1 MPKLR
6 NLGLSHDKYLQSFQ
20 QRSYEISNDER
31 SPVTFVCLLLGH
43 FDTVLF
49 AVRRFVVRDYKS
61 VSCGKT

>member
-43 FDTVLF
+43 FNTVLF
-49 AVRRFVVRDYKS
+49 TVR
-61 VSCGKT
+61 

>member
-20 QRSYEISNDER
+20 QRRYEISNDEL

-43 FDTVLF
+43 FNTVLF
-49 AVRRFVVRDYKS
+49 TVR
-61 VSCGKT
+61 